1 MFWELYGDQII
12 DMLFGLLGTALTA
25 IAGYVGLKIK
35 AYFEKKEIDV
45 QTKKVISTVVRAV
58 EQMYK
63 DLHGQDKL
71 DKALEFASEMLIE
84 KGITISELELKL
96 LIEDTVGAF
105 NNAFDKSTDT
115 TDINTPNEE

>member
-1 MFWELYGDQII
+1 MFWELYGDQIT

-35 AYFEKKEIDV
+35 AYFEKKEIANE
-45 QTKKVISTVVRAV
+45 TKKVISTVVRAV

-63 DLHGQDKL
+63 DLHGEAKL
-71 DKALEFASEMLIE
+71 EKALEYASEMLAE
-84 KGITISELELKL
+84 KGIAISDLELKL

-105 NNAFDKSTDT
+105 NNAFDKSTELET
-115 TDINTPNEE
+115 TE